1 MTVFHIGISALTGL
15 GLAACVTTASP
26 VAQTTQ
32 AAASFSAVAPFT
44 CRIEAIPR
52 GGQTEVRASVSAH
65 APVSGL
71 FWLDLAQQSAGGSAN
86 ISQSGP
92 FSASAGETL
101 TLGSANFGASASVL
115 KGRMVMT
122 WQGGEV
128 RCPVTAPM
136 GTL

>member
-1 MTVFHIGISALTGL
+1 MSVLHFGAAALTGL
-15 GLAACVTTASP
+15 GLAACVTSAAPAT
-26 VAQTTQ
+26 QT
-32 AAASFSAVAPFT
+32 AASFSAVAPFS

-52 GGQTEVRASVSAH
+52 AGQTEVRASISAH

-71 FWLDLAQQSAGGSAN
+71 FWLDLAQQSAGGSSN

-101 TLGSANFGASASVL
+101 TLGSASFGGAASAL
-115 KGRMVMT
+115 RGRMVLT

-128 RCPVTAPM
+128 RCPVTAPI
-136 GTL
+136 GAL